1 MTQIRPRMTPYE
13 NISQVLAQRSDSAH
27 STRVPRQPELLEFH
41 EGEHKDHFIFFTED
55 RRGGPTAE
63 PEAPLLCPDT
73 LDEMLNIVS
82 SVRQGRMDV
91 LRDHQ
96 VAATRSYVEALP
108 VEQAASSEGSSF
120 PSIPSGLMGH
130 LPRR

>member
-1 MTQIRPRMTPYE
+1 MTPKRPRRTPYE
-13 NISQVLAQRSDSAH
+13 NISQVLAQRSDSPH
-27 STRVPRQPELLEFH
+27 SRRVPPQPEFLEFR
-41 EGEHKDHFIFFTED
+41 EGEHEDHFISFTED
-55 RRGGPTAE
+55 RRGGPIAE
-63 PEAPLLCPDT
+63 PEVPLLCPDT

-96 VAATRSYVEALP
+96 VAAARSYVEALP
-108 VEQAASSEGSSF
+108 VEQAASSEGSAF